1 MPRHTLMEARAPI
14 VVDSVSRRFD
24 DTVVI
29 DDLDLTV
36 ADGSV
41 HGLIGPSGSGK
52 TTTVRM
58 MTGILAPSEGTVRLW
73 GTDPRLLDTAQRQ
86 RIGYMP
92 QLGVLYP
99 ELSIRDNLKFVASL
113 YSLRKADGRIDEVLD
128 ALDMGGTQ
136 SLRLENASG
145 GMQRRVA
152 LAAALLHNPTL
163 LFLDEP
169 TSGLDPVLR
178 REVWGRLQELSR
190 QGCTVFVTTQIVSEA
205 AMCDQ
210 VGLLADGN
218 LLANGPPDQLR
229 HQADGGDVVDV
240 HAANPVDSAGLRALQ
255 DHPLVRNVEPIGRD
269 GLTVRLIVDD
279 ADEAIDKLGP
289 YLSRH
294 GVDMK
299 MAERFQAPFDD
310 VFVSLLE
317 SSDG

>member
-1 MPRHTLMEARAPI
+1 MELRAPI
-14 VVDSVSRRFD
+14 VVDSVTRRFD

-36 ADGSV
+36 ADGSI

-58 MTGILAPSEGTVRLW
+58 MTGVLAPSEGTIRVL
-73 GTDPRLLDTAQRQ
+73 GTDPRLLNTAQRQ
-86 RIGYMP
+86 RVGYMP

-99 ELSIRDNLKFVASL
+99 ELSIRDNLQFVAAL
-113 YSLRKADGRIDEVLD
+113 YSLRKPDDRIDEVLD

-136 SLRLENASG
+136 SLRLDKASV

-152 LAAALLHNPTL
+152 LAAALLHDPTL

-178 REVWGRLQELSR
+178 REVWRRLQELGK

-218 LLANGPPDQLR
+218 LLANGPPDELR
-229 HQADGGDVVDV
+229 HQADGGDVIDV
-240 HAANPVDSAGLRALQ
+240 HTTTPIDSEALRALEA
-255 DHPLVRNVEPIGRD
+255 HPLVREAEPIGR
-269 GLTVRLIVDD
+269 GALTVRLVVED
-279 ADEAIDKLGP
+279 ADEAIEQLGP
-289 YLSRH
+289 YLSQH

-310 VFVSLLE
+310 VFVNLLE